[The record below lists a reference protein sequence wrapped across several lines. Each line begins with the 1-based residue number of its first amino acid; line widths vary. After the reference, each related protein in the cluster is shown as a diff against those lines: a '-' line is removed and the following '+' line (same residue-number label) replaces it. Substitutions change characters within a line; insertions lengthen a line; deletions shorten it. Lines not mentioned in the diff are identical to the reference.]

1 LKKEPKF
8 WTAPVSLFDAIIN
21 TLAFFGQFSKGADDA
36 AELARIG
43 KYYAVEDMLTT
54 ETAVSLV

>member
-1 LKKEPKF
+1 M
-8 WTAPVSLFDAIIN
+8 TAPVSLFDAIIGV
-21 TLAFFGQFSKGADDA
+21 LAFVGKFSKGADDA

-54 ETAVSLV
+54 QPSVILVHS